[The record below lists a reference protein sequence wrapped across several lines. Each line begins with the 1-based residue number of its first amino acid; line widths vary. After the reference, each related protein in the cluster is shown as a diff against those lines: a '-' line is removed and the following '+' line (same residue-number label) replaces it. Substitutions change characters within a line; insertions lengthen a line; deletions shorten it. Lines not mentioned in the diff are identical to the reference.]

1 MTSWK
6 TLIVGSALAL
16 LAPLAFAQS
25 GSDNS
30 IGTWKLNLTKSTF
43 GSESPPKGETRT
55 YSQTPQG
62 THVVIEDELANGQ
75 KTKSEVTLTYDGK
88 PQKLSGSPDYD
99 AVASHRVDAYETTA
113 DLIRNGKV
121 IGQVRRLV
129 SKDGKTLTINQK
141 RTKVDGTTETAL
153 SIYERQ

>member
-16 LAPLAFAQS
+16 LAPVAFGQS

-30 IGTWKLNLTKSTF
+30 IGTWKLNLAKSTF

-62 THVVIEDELANGQ
+62 THVVIEDEAANGQ
-75 KTKSEVTLTYDGK
+75 KSKAETTLSYDGK
-88 PQKLSGSPDYD
+88 PQHLSGNPDYD
-99 AVASHRVDAYETTA
+99 SVASHRVDAYETTA
-113 DLIRNGKV
+113 DLIRNGKIV
-121 IGQVRRLV
+121 GQLRRVV
-129 SKDGKTLTINQK
+129 SKDGKTLTINLK
-141 RTKVDGTTETAL
+141 RTKADGTTETAM
-153 SIYERQ
+153 SVYERQ

>member
-6 TLIVGSALAL
+6 TLIVGSALGL

-30 IGTWKLNLTKSTF
+30 IGTWKLNLARSTF

-99 AVASHRVDAYETTA
+99 SVVTHRVDANETTA

-121 IGQVRRLV
+121 LGQLRRVV

-141 RTKVDGTTETAL
+141 RTKADGTTETAL
-153 SIYERQ
+153 SVYDRQ